1 MITKARLRGGRLGGW
16 EVGRLGVAIVER
28 GVSFIKKPILV
39 RKCPICKKNC
49 LNTHFV
55 PAYCRS
61 RNLDATSDQ
70 TMPSPWGFKLR
81 LELGPAI
88 YIRNKNGLYC
98 IESHFLVTFFLWV
111 VHSYTL
117 ADVGK

>member
-1 MITKARLRGGRLGGW
+1 M
-16 EVGRLGVAIVER
+16 AIVER
-28 GVSFIKKPILV
+28 GVSFIKGTTDLGSEMSNLQK
-39 RKCPICKKNC
+39 KKNC
-49 LNTHFV
+49 LNTYFV

-61 RNLDATSDQ
+61 RNLNATLDQ
-70 TMPSPWGFKLR
+70 TMPFSTPYGFKLR

-111 VHSYTL
+111 VHSYTQ